1 MKNSAMPELFTPLKI
16 NDVRFKNRIGMSPM
30 CQYSSNDGVASNW
43 HMVHLC
49 SKAVGGV
56 GFIMTECTAVS
67 PTGRISQGCAGLWD
81 QKHAEA
87 LEPIVDF
94 QKSFGAIAG
103 IQISHSGRKGSAA
116 TALEGGSH
124 LNADNT
130 NGWDTVGPTNDAFD
144 PDGTRL
150 WKSPQALSIEAIEE
164 IQEQFVQSAVL
175 ACDVGYDL
183 LEVHCAHGYLLHSFL
198 TPLVNK
204 RNDKYGGDLRGRAR
218 FLLETVAK
226 VRKVWPERLALSVR
240 LSVHDFVEGGL
251 TLEDSTQIG
260 LWLKDLGVD
269 FLDCSGGGA
278 VPEARGAIGNRTA
291 EQPDMAG
298 IIRQSTGLAVM
309 AVGGITDP
317 HQAENL
323 ISSSKAD
330 IVLLG
335 REMMRDPHWAFNA
348 AKTLGADTRH
358 ILAEQYGFFVG

>member
-1 MKNSAMPELFTPLKI
+1 MSKLFSPLKI
-16 NDVRFKNRIGMSPM
+16 NDINFKNRIGMSPM
-30 CQYSSNDGVASNW
+30 CQYSSEDGVASNW
-43 HMVHLC
+43 HMVHLG

-67 PTGRISQGCAGLWD
+67 AHGRISQGCAGLWD

-87 LEPIVDF
+87 LQPIVDF
-94 QKSFGAIAG
+94 QKSFGTISG

-124 LNADNT
+124 LDANDPK
-130 NGWDTVGPTNDAFD
+130 GWETVGPTNIAFD
-144 PDGTRL
+144 ADGTRL
-150 WKSPQALSIEAIEE
+150 WKSPRALSIEEIEE
-164 IQEQFVQSAVL
+164 IQKQFVGSAVL
-175 ACDVGYDL
+175 AREVGYDL

-198 TPLVNK
+198 TPLVNTRK
-204 RNDKYGGDLRGRAR
+204 DDYGGDFNGRAK

-226 VRKVWPERLALSVR
+226 VREVWPQNRALSVR

-251 TLEDSTQIG
+251 TVEDTIQVS
-260 LWLKDLGVD
+260 LWLKELGVD
-269 FLDCSGGGA
+269 FVDCSGGGA

-298 IIRQSTGLAVM
+298 EIRQATGLAVM

-317 HQAENL
+317 CQAEGL

-335 REMMRDPHWAFNA
+335 RQMMRDPHWAYSA
-348 AKTLGADTRH
+348 AKTLEADARH
-358 ILAEQYGFFVG
+358 VLAEQYGFFVGSS